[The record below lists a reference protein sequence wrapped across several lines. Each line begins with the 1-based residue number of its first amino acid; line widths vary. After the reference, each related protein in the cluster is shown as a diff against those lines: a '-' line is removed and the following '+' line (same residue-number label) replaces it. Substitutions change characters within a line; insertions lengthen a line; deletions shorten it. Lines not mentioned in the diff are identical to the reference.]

1 MNSPNDNKTSQ
12 HLPNSQSETQQETE
26 QMRADKENQEVNN
39 SIGHTGVIAS
49 MRVFWPWI
57 VPHKKQIILALLSIV
72 LVAVALL
79 SLGRGIA
86 LLVDSGFG
94 QGEETLLHRAVM
106 ICVGITILLAVGSY
120 MRTVL
125 INKVAERVISDIR
138 KAMYRHMIGLST
150 SWFEN
155 RRRGDLIS
163 TFATDTT
170 MIQSILASSMSMAAR
185 NVLLLVGGLIMVIL
199 TSPKLT
205 LVILGVVPLV
215 VVPLVIIGRMLRR
228 QSRIAQDRIADLSIE
243 IEESLSSIDDILTFG
258 RGDIMIKRFEDA
270 AERSFNASRKRIL
283 LRGIMSG
290 MVIFLVFA
298 AITFI
303 LWLGGLDLLQG
314 EISAG
319 DLSAFVFYSA
329 LVATSVGALSDIGG
343 EWQRL
348 GGAAERI
355 AELLK
360 QNDYLSEPVSPVA
373 FPQDIPADQINDFI
387 SFEQVAFHYPNR
399 PQQSSL
405 DGVSFTVKQGENIAI
420 VGESGAGKST
430 MFKMLLRLYDP
441 TAGKITIGGVALND
455 MTTDDLRGH
464 MAVVSQNASLFSSS
478 VYDNIAFGK
487 PDASPAAIEHAAQEA
502 NAADFI
508 ADLPQGYHTLIGEK
522 GVQLSGGQRQRLA
535 IARALLRDAPI
546 LLLDEATSA
555 LDSASE
561 QKVQEALKQ
570 LMQNRTTIVIAHRL
584 STVINADRILVMDK
598 GQLVASG
605 DHDALLATCPIYHK
619 LASLQFMTGS
629 S

>member
-1 MNSPNDNKTSQ
+1 MVS
-12 HLPNSQSETQQETE
+12 HSEHSNAQASSDTRIEQENT
-26 QMRADKENQEVNN
+26 AGK
-39 SIGHTGVIAS
+39 TGVIAS

-57 VPHKKQIILALLSIV
+57 VPHKKQIILALLSIL

-79 SLGRGIA
+79 SLGRGIS

-94 QGEETLLHRAVM
+94 QGEESLLRRAVM
-106 ICVGITILLAVGSY
+106 ICVGITALLALGSY

-125 INKVAERVISDIR
+125 INRVAERVISDIR
-138 KAMYRHMIGLST
+138 KAMFRHMIGLST
-150 SWFEN
+150 SWFES

-185 NVLLLVGGLIMVIL
+185 NVLLLFGGLIMVIL

-205 LVILGVVPLV
+205 LVILGVVPVV
-215 VVPLVIIGRMLRR
+215 VVPLVVIGRMLRR
-228 QSRIAQDRIADLSIE
+228 QSRIAQDRIADLSVE
-243 IEESLSSIDDILTFG
+243 IEESLSSIDDILAFG
-258 RGDIMIKRFEDA
+258 RGDMMVRRFEQA
-270 AERSFNASRKRIL
+270 AENSFNASRKRIL

-303 LWLGGLDLLQG
+303 LWIGGLDLLRG
-314 EISAG
+314 DISAG
-319 DLSAFVFYSA
+319 DLSAFVFYAA

-360 QNDYLSEPVSPVA
+360 QNDYLAEPQTPIA
-373 FPQDIPADQINDFI
+373 FPEQLSAEQAEHFIAFDQVTF
-387 SFEQVAFHYPNR
+387 SYPTR
-399 PQQSSL
+399 PHQSSL
-405 DGVSFTVKQGENIAI
+405 DHLSFTVKQGETVAI

-430 MFKMLLRLYDP
+430 IFKMLLRLYDP
-441 TAGKITIGGVALND
+441 IAGNISIGGVDLKD
-455 MTTDDLRGH
+455 MTTDDVRGH
-464 MAVVSQNASLFSSS
+464 MAVVPQNASLFSSS

-487 PDASPAAIEHAAQEA
+487 PDASPADIEQAAEEAHA
-502 NAADFI
+502 DTFI
-508 ADLPQGYHTLIGEK
+508 ADLPQGYNTLIGEK

-535 IARALLRDAPI
+535 IAKALLRDAPI

-555 LDSASE
+555 LDSSSE
-561 QKVQEALKQ
+561 QKVQSALMH

-584 STVINADRILVMDK
+584 STVINADRILVMDN

-605 DHDALLATCPIYHK
+605 DHDTLLATSPIYHK
-619 LASLQFMTGS
+619 LASLQFMTGLNH
-629 S
+629 

>member
-1 MNSPNDNKTSQ
+1 MV
-12 HLPNSQSETQQETE
+12 QQTE
-26 QMRADKENQEVNN
+26 QN
-39 SIGHTGVIAS
+39 IGQMPSEGDIDAKNTTGQTGVIAS

-57 VPHKKQIILALLSIV
+57 APHKKQIILALLSIL

-94 QGEETLLHRAVM
+94 QGEETLLRRAIM
-106 ICVGITILLAVGSY
+106 ICVGITALLAVGSY

-125 INKVAERVISDIR
+125 INRVAERVISDIR

-163 TFATDTT
+163 TFSTDTT

-185 NVLLLVGGLIMVIL
+185 NMLLLVGGLIMVVL

-215 VVPLVIIGRMLRR
+215 VVPLVVIGRMLRR
-228 QSRIAQDRIADLSIE
+228 QSRIAQDRIADLSVE
-243 IEESLSSIDDILTFG
+243 IEESLSSIDDILAFG
-258 RGDIMIKRFEDA
+258 QGDTMVRRFEQV
-270 AERSFNASRKRIL
+270 AENSYNASRKRIL

-303 LWLGGLDLLQG
+303 LWLGGLDLLKG

-319 DLSAFVFYSA
+319 DLSAFVFYAA

-355 AELLK
+355 AELLS
-360 QNDYLSEPVSPVA
+360 QNDYLPEPQTPMA
-373 FPQDIPADQINDFI
+373 FPEQLSADQRDQFI
-387 SFEQVAFHYPNR
+387 TFDQVSFSYPTR

-405 DGVSFTVKQGENIAI
+405 DQFSVTMKQGESIAI

-430 MFKMLLRLYDP
+430 IFKMLLRLYDP
-441 TAGKITIGGVALND
+441 AMGTISIGGIDLKD
-455 MTTDDLRGH
+455 IKTDDLRGH
-464 MAVVSQNASLFSSS
+464 IAVVPQNASLFSST

-487 PDASPAAIEHAAQEA
+487 PDASPAAVEQAAQEA
-502 NAADFI
+502 NAHSFI
-508 ADLPQGYHTLIGEK
+508 TDLPQGYNTLIGEK

-555 LDSASE
+555 LDSSSE
-561 QKVQEALKQ
+561 QKVQSALMH

-584 STVINADRILVMDK
+584 STVINADRILVMDN
-598 GQLVASG
+598 GQLIASG
-605 DHDALLATCPIYHK
+605 DHDTLLATSPVYHK
-619 LASLQFMTGS
+619 LASLQFMTGLNH
-629 S
+629 

>member
-1 MNSPNDNKTSQ
+1 MVS
-12 HLPNSQSETQQETE
+12 HSEHSNAQASSDTRIEQENT
-26 QMRADKENQEVNN
+26 AGK
-39 SIGHTGVIAS
+39 TGVIAS

-57 VPHKKQIILALLSIV
+57 VPHKKQIILALLSIL

-94 QGEETLLHRAVM
+94 QGEESLLRRAVM
-106 ICVGITILLAVGSY
+106 ICVGITALLALGSY

-125 INKVAERVISDIR
+125 INRVAERVISDIR
-138 KAMYRHMIGLST
+138 KAMFRHMIGLST
-150 SWFEN
+150 SWFES

-185 NVLLLVGGLIMVIL
+185 NVLLLFGGLIMVIL

-205 LVILGVVPLV
+205 LVILGVVPVV
-215 VVPLVIIGRMLRR
+215 VVPLVVIGRMLRR
-228 QSRIAQDRIADLSIE
+228 QSRIAQDRIADLSVE

-258 RGDIMIKRFEDA
+258 RGDMMVRRFEQA
-270 AERSFNASRKRIL
+270 AENSFNASRKRIL

-290 MVIFLVFA
+290 TVIFLVFA

-303 LWLGGLDLLQG
+303 LWLGGLDLLRG
-314 EISAG
+314 DISAG
-319 DLSAFVFYSA
+319 DLSAFVFYAA

-360 QNDYLSEPVSPVA
+360 QNDYLAEPQTPIA
-373 FPQDIPADQINDFI
+373 FPEQLSAEQAEHFIAFDQVTF
-387 SFEQVAFHYPNR
+387 SYPTR
-399 PQQSSL
+399 PHQSSL
-405 DGVSFTVKQGENIAI
+405 DHLSFTVKQGETVAI

-430 MFKMLLRLYDP
+430 IFKMLLRLYDP
-441 TAGKITIGGVALND
+441 IAGNISIGGVDLKD
-455 MTTDDLRGH
+455 MTTDDVRGH
-464 MAVVSQNASLFSSS
+464 MAVVPQNASLFSSS

-487 PDASPAAIEHAAQEA
+487 PDASPADIEQAAEEAHA
-502 NAADFI
+502 DTFI
-508 ADLPQGYHTLIGEK
+508 ADLPQGYNTLIGEK

-555 LDSASE
+555 LDSSSE
-561 QKVQEALKQ
+561 QKVQSALMH

-584 STVINADRILVMDK
+584 STVINADRILVMDY

-605 DHDALLATCPIYHK
+605 DHDTLLATSPIYHK
-619 LASLQFMTGS
+619 LASLQFMTGLNH
-629 S
+629 

>member
-1 MNSPNDNKTSQ
+1 MFS
-12 HLPNSQSETQQETE
+12 HSEHSNAQASSDTRIEQENT
-26 QMRADKENQEVNN
+26 AGK
-39 SIGHTGVIAS
+39 TGVIAS

-57 VPHKKQIILALLSIV
+57 VPHKKQIILALLSIL

-79 SLGRGIA
+79 SLGRGIS

-94 QGEETLLHRAVM
+94 QGEESLLRRAVM
-106 ICVGITILLAVGSY
+106 ICVGITALLALGSY

-125 INKVAERVISDIR
+125 INRVAERVISDIR
-138 KAMYRHMIGLST
+138 KAMFRHMIGLST
-150 SWFEN
+150 SWFES

-185 NVLLLVGGLIMVIL
+185 NVLLLFGGLIMVIL

-205 LVILGVVPLV
+205 LVILGVVPVV
-215 VVPLVIIGRMLRR
+215 VVPLVVIGRMLRR
-228 QSRIAQDRIADLSIE
+228 QSRIAQDRIADLSVE
-243 IEESLSSIDDILTFG
+243 IEESLSSIDDILAFG
-258 RGDIMIKRFEDA
+258 RGDMMVRRFEQA
-270 AERSFNASRKRIL
+270 AENSFNASRKRIL

-303 LWLGGLDLLQG
+303 LWLGGLDLLRG
-314 EISAG
+314 DISAG
-319 DLSAFVFYSA
+319 DLSAFVFYAA

-360 QNDYLSEPVSPVA
+360 QNDYLAEPQTPIA
-373 FPQDIPADQINDFI
+373 FPEQLSAEQAEHFIAFDQVTF
-387 SFEQVAFHYPNR
+387 SYPTR
-399 PQQSSL
+399 PHQSSL
-405 DGVSFTVKQGENIAI
+405 DHLSFTVKQGETVAI

-430 MFKMLLRLYDP
+430 IFKMLLRLYDP
-441 TAGKITIGGVALND
+441 IAGNISIGGVDLKD
-455 MTTDDLRGH
+455 MTTDDVRGH
-464 MAVVSQNASLFSSS
+464 MAVVPQNASLFSSS

-487 PDASPAAIEHAAQEA
+487 PDASPADIEQAAEEAHA
-502 NAADFI
+502 DTFI
-508 ADLPQGYHTLIGEK
+508 ADLPRGYNTLIGEK

-555 LDSASE
+555 LDSSSE
-561 QKVQEALKQ
+561 QKVQSALMH

-584 STVINADRILVMDK
+584 STVINADRILVMDY

-605 DHDALLATCPIYHK
+605 DHDTLLATSPIYHK
-619 LASLQFMTGS
+619 LASLQFMTGLNH
-629 S
+629 

>member
-1 MNSPNDNKTSQ
+1 MVS
-12 HLPNSQSETQQETE
+12 HSEHSNAQASSDTRIEQENT
-26 QMRADKENQEVNN
+26 AGK
-39 SIGHTGVIAS
+39 TGVIAS

-57 VPHKKQIILALLSIV
+57 VPHKKQIILALLSIL

-79 SLGRGIA
+79 SLGRGIS

-94 QGEETLLHRAVM
+94 QGEESLLRRAVM
-106 ICVGITILLAVGSY
+106 ICVGITALLALGSY

-125 INKVAERVISDIR
+125 INRVAERVIYDIR
-138 KAMYRHMIGLST
+138 KAMFRHMIGLST
-150 SWFEN
+150 SWFES

-185 NVLLLVGGLIMVIL
+185 NVLLLFGGLIMVIL

-205 LVILGVVPLV
+205 LVILGVVPVV
-215 VVPLVIIGRMLRR
+215 VVPLVVIGRMLRR
-228 QSRIAQDRIADLSIE
+228 QSRIAQDRIADLSVE
-243 IEESLSSIDDILTFG
+243 IEESLSSIDDILAFG
-258 RGDIMIKRFEDA
+258 RGDMMVRRFEQA
-270 AERSFNASRKRIL
+270 AENSFNASRKRIL

-303 LWLGGLDLLQG
+303 LWLGGLDLLRG
-314 EISAG
+314 DISAG
-319 DLSAFVFYSA
+319 DLSAFVFYAA

-360 QNDYLSEPVSPVA
+360 QNDYLAEPQTPIA
-373 FPQDIPADQINDFI
+373 FPEQLSAEQAEHFIAFDQVTF
-387 SFEQVAFHYPNR
+387 SYPTR
-399 PQQSSL
+399 PHQSSL
-405 DGVSFTVKQGENIAI
+405 DHLSFTVKQGETVAI

-430 MFKMLLRLYDP
+430 IFKMLLRLYDP
-441 TAGKITIGGVALND
+441 IAGNISIGGVDLKD
-455 MTTDDLRGH
+455 MTTDDVRGH
-464 MAVVSQNASLFSSS
+464 MAVVPQNASLFSSS

-487 PDASPAAIEHAAQEA
+487 PDASPADIEQAAREAHA
-502 NAADFI
+502 DTFI
-508 ADLPQGYHTLIGEK
+508 ADLPRGYNTLIGEK

-535 IARALLRDAPI
+535 IAKALLRDAPI

-555 LDSASE
+555 LDSSSE
-561 QKVQEALKQ
+561 QKVQSALMH

-584 STVINADRILVMDK
+584 STVINADRILVMDN

-605 DHDALLATCPIYHK
+605 DHDTLLATSPIYHK
-619 LASLQFMTGS
+619 LASLQFMTGLNH
-629 S
+629 

>member
-1 MNSPNDNKTSQ
+1 MVS
-12 HLPNSQSETQQETE
+12 HSEHSNAQASSDTRIEQENT
-26 QMRADKENQEVNN
+26 AGK
-39 SIGHTGVIAS
+39 TGVIAS

-57 VPHKKQIILALLSIV
+57 VPHKKQIILALLSIL

-79 SLGRGIA
+79 SLGRGIS

-94 QGEETLLHRAVM
+94 QGEESLLRRAVM
-106 ICVGITILLAVGSY
+106 ICVGITALLALGSY

-125 INKVAERVISDIR
+125 INRVAERVISDIR
-138 KAMYRHMIGLST
+138 KAMFRHMIGLST
-150 SWFEN
+150 SWFES

-185 NVLLLVGGLIMVIL
+185 NVLLLFGGLIMVIL

-205 LVILGVVPLV
+205 LVILGVVPVV
-215 VVPLVIIGRMLRR
+215 VVPLVVIGRMLRR
-228 QSRIAQDRIADLSIE
+228 QSRVAQDRIADLSVE
-243 IEESLSSIDDILTFG
+243 IEESLSSIDDILAFG
-258 RGDIMIKRFEDA
+258 RGDMMVRRFEQA
-270 AERSFNASRKRIL
+270 AENSFNASRKRIL

-290 MVIFLVFA
+290 TVIFLVFA

-303 LWLGGLDLLQG
+303 LWLGGLDLLRG
-314 EISAG
+314 DISAG
-319 DLSAFVFYSA
+319 DLSAFVFYAA

-360 QNDYLSEPVSPVA
+360 QNDYLAEPQTPIA
-373 FPQDIPADQINDFI
+373 FPEQLSAEQAEHFIAFDQVTF
-387 SFEQVAFHYPNR
+387 SYPTR
-399 PQQSSL
+399 PHQSSL
-405 DGVSFTVKQGENIAI
+405 DHLSFTVKQGETVAI

-430 MFKMLLRLYDP
+430 IFKMLLRLYDP
-441 TAGKITIGGVALND
+441 IAGNISIGGVDLKD
-455 MTTDDLRGH
+455 MTTDDVRGH
-464 MAVVSQNASLFSSS
+464 MAVVPQNASLFSSS

-487 PDASPAAIEHAAQEA
+487 PDASPADIEQAAEEAHA
-502 NAADFI
+502 DTFI
-508 ADLPQGYHTLIGEK
+508 ADLPQGYNTLIGEK

-555 LDSASE
+555 LDSSSE
-561 QKVQEALKQ
+561 QKVQSALMH

-584 STVINADRILVMDK
+584 STVINADRILVMDY

-605 DHDALLATCPIYHK
+605 DHDTLLATSPIYHK
-619 LASLQFMTGS
+619 LASLQFMTGLNH
-629 S
+629 

>member
-1 MNSPNDNKTSQ
+1 MVS
-12 HLPNSQSETQQETE
+12 HSEHSNAQASSDTRIEQENT
-26 QMRADKENQEVNN
+26 AGK
-39 SIGHTGVIAS
+39 TGVIAS

-57 VPHKKQIILALLSIV
+57 VPHKKQIILALLSIL

-94 QGEETLLHRAVM
+94 QGEESLLRRAVM
-106 ICVGITILLAVGSY
+106 ICVGITALLALGSY

-125 INKVAERVISDIR
+125 INRVAERVISDIR
-138 KAMYRHMIGLST
+138 KAMFRHMIGLST
-150 SWFEN
+150 SWFES

-185 NVLLLVGGLIMVIL
+185 NVLLLFGGLIMVIL

-205 LVILGVVPLV
+205 LVILGVVPVV
-215 VVPLVIIGRMLRR
+215 VVPLVVIGRMLRR
-228 QSRIAQDRIADLSIE
+228 QSRIAQDRIADLSVE
-243 IEESLSSIDDILTFG
+243 IEESLSSIDDILAFG
-258 RGDIMIKRFEDA
+258 RGDIMVRRFEQA
-270 AERSFNASRKRIL
+270 AENSFNASRKRIL

-290 MVIFLVFA
+290 TVIFLVFA

-303 LWLGGLDLLQG
+303 LWLGGLDLLRG
-314 EISAG
+314 DISAG
-319 DLSAFVFYSA
+319 DLSAFVFYAA

-360 QNDYLSEPVSPVA
+360 QNDYLAEPQTPIA
-373 FPQDIPADQINDFI
+373 FPEQLSAEQAEHFIAFDQVTF
-387 SFEQVAFHYPNR
+387 SYPTR
-399 PQQSSL
+399 PHQSSL
-405 DGVSFTVKQGENIAI
+405 DHLSFTVKQGETVAI

-430 MFKMLLRLYDP
+430 IFKMLLRLYDP
-441 TAGKITIGGVALND
+441 IAGNISIGGVDLKD
-455 MTTDDLRGH
+455 MTTDDVRGH
-464 MAVVSQNASLFSSS
+464 MAVVPQNASLFSSS

-487 PDASPAAIEHAAQEA
+487 PDASPADIEQAAEEAHA
-502 NAADFI
+502 DTFI
-508 ADLPQGYHTLIGEK
+508 ADLPQGYNTLIGEK

-555 LDSASE
+555 LDSSSE
-561 QKVQEALKQ
+561 QKVQSALMH

-584 STVINADRILVMDK
+584 STVINADRILVMDY

-605 DHDALLATCPIYHK
+605 DHDTLLATSPIYHK
-619 LASLQFMTGS
+619 LASLQFMTGLNH
-629 S
+629 

>member
-1 MNSPNDNKTSQ
+1 MV
-12 HLPNSQSETQQETE
+12 QQTE
-26 QMRADKENQEVNN
+26 QN
-39 SIGHTGVIAS
+39 IGQMPSEGDIDSKNTTGQTGVIAS

-57 VPHKKQIILALLSIV
+57 APHKKQIILALLSIL

-94 QGEETLLHRAVM
+94 QGEETLLRRAIM
-106 ICVGITILLAVGSY
+106 ICVGITALLAVGSY

-125 INKVAERVISDIR
+125 INRVAERVISDIR

-163 TFATDTT
+163 TFSTDTT

-185 NVLLLVGGLIMVIL
+185 NMLLLVGGLIMVVL

-215 VVPLVIIGRMLRR
+215 VVPLVVIGRMLRR
-228 QSRIAQDRIADLSIE
+228 QSRIAQDRIADLSVE
-243 IEESLSSIDDILTFG
+243 IEESLSSIDDILAFG
-258 RGDIMIKRFEDA
+258 QGDTMVRRFEQA
-270 AERSFNASRKRIL
+270 AENSYNASRKRIL

-303 LWLGGLDLLQG
+303 LWLGGLDLLKG

-319 DLSAFVFYSA
+319 DLSAFVFYAA

-355 AELLK
+355 AELLS
-360 QNDYLSEPVSPVA
+360 QNDYLPEPQTPMA
-373 FPQDIPADQINDFI
+373 FPEQLSADQRDQFI
-387 SFEQVAFHYPNR
+387 TFDQVSFSYPTR

-405 DGVSFTVKQGENIAI
+405 DQFSVTMKQGESIAI

-430 MFKMLLRLYDP
+430 IFKMLLRLYDP
-441 TAGKITIGGVALND
+441 AMGTISIGGIDLKD
-455 MTTDDLRGH
+455 IKTDDLRGH
-464 MAVVSQNASLFSSS
+464 IAVVPQNASLFSST

-487 PDASPAAIEHAAQEA
+487 PDASPAAVEQAAQEA
-502 NAADFI
+502 NAHSFI
-508 ADLPQGYHTLIGEK
+508 TDLPQGYNTLIGEK

-555 LDSASE
+555 LDSSSE
-561 QKVQEALKQ
+561 QKVQSALMH

-584 STVINADRILVMDK
+584 STVINADRILVMDN
-598 GQLVASG
+598 GQLIASG
-605 DHDALLATCPIYHK
+605 DHDTLLATSPVYHK
-619 LASLQFMTGS
+619 LASLQFMTGLNH
-629 S
+629 

>member
-1 MNSPNDNKTSQ
+1 MVS
-12 HLPNSQSETQQETE
+12 HSEHSNAQASSDTRIEQENT
-26 QMRADKENQEVNN
+26 AGK
-39 SIGHTGVIAS
+39 TGVIAS

-57 VPHKKQIILALLSIV
+57 VPHKKQIILALLSIL

-79 SLGRGIA
+79 SLGRGIS

-94 QGEETLLHRAVM
+94 QGEESLLRRAVM
-106 ICVGITILLAVGSY
+106 ICVGITALLALGSY

-125 INKVAERVISDIR
+125 INRVAERVISDIR
-138 KAMYRHMIGLST
+138 KAMFRHMIGLST
-150 SWFEN
+150 SWFES

-185 NVLLLVGGLIMVIL
+185 NVLLLFGGLIMVIL

-205 LVILGVVPLV
+205 LVILGVVPVV
-215 VVPLVIIGRMLRR
+215 VVPLVVIGRMLRR
-228 QSRIAQDRIADLSIE
+228 QSRVAQDRIADLSVE
-243 IEESLSSIDDILTFG
+243 IEESLSSIDDILAFG
-258 RGDIMIKRFEDA
+258 RGDIMVRRFEQA
-270 AERSFNASRKRIL
+270 AENSFNASRKRIL

-303 LWLGGLDLLQG
+303 LWLGGLDLLRG
-314 EISAG
+314 DISAG
-319 DLSAFVFYSA
+319 DLSAFVFYAA

-360 QNDYLSEPVSPVA
+360 QNDYLAEPQTPIA
-373 FPQDIPADQINDFI
+373 FPEQLSAEQAEHFIAFDQVTF
-387 SFEQVAFHYPNR
+387 SYPTR
-399 PQQSSL
+399 PHQSSL
-405 DGVSFTVKQGENIAI
+405 DHLSFTVKQGETVAI

-430 MFKMLLRLYDP
+430 IFKMLLRLYDP
-441 TAGKITIGGVALND
+441 IAGNISIGGVDLKD
-455 MTTDDLRGH
+455 MTTDDVRGH
-464 MAVVSQNASLFSSS
+464 MAVVPQNASLFSSS

-487 PDASPAAIEHAAQEA
+487 PDASPADIEQAAEEAHA
-502 NAADFI
+502 DTFI
-508 ADLPQGYHTLIGEK
+508 ADLPQGYNTLIGEK

-555 LDSASE
+555 LDSSSE
-561 QKVQEALKQ
+561 QKVQSALMH

-584 STVINADRILVMDK
+584 STVINADRILVMDY

-605 DHDALLATCPIYHK
+605 DHDTLLATSPIYHK
-619 LASLQFMTGS
+619 LASLQFMTGLNH
-629 S
+629 

>member
-1 MNSPNDNKTSQ
+1 MVS
-12 HLPNSQSETQQETE
+12 HSEHSNAQASSDTRIEQENT
-26 QMRADKENQEVNN
+26 AGK
-39 SIGHTGVIAS
+39 TGVIAS

-57 VPHKKQIILALLSIV
+57 VPHKKQIILALLSIL

-79 SLGRGIA
+79 SLGRGIS

-94 QGEETLLHRAVM
+94 QGEESLLRRAVM
-106 ICVGITILLAVGSY
+106 ICVGITALLALGSY

-125 INKVAERVISDIR
+125 INRVAERVISDIR
-138 KAMYRHMIGLST
+138 KAMFRHMIGLST
-150 SWFEN
+150 SWFES

-185 NVLLLVGGLIMVIL
+185 NVLLLFGGLIMVIL

-205 LVILGVVPLV
+205 LVILGVVPVV
-215 VVPLVIIGRMLRR
+215 VVPLVVIGRMLRR
-228 QSRIAQDRIADLSIE
+228 QSRIAQDRIADLSVE
-243 IEESLSSIDDILTFG
+243 IEESLSSIDDILAFG
-258 RGDIMIKRFEDA
+258 RGDIMVRRFEQA
-270 AERSFNASRKRIL
+270 AENSFNASRKRIL

-290 MVIFLVFA
+290 TVIFLVFA

-303 LWLGGLDLLQG
+303 LWLGGLDLLRG
-314 EISAG
+314 DISAG
-319 DLSAFVFYSA
+319 DLSAFVFYAA

-360 QNDYLSEPVSPVA
+360 QNDYLAEPQTPIA
-373 FPQDIPADQINDFI
+373 FPEQLSAEQAEHFIAFDQVTF
-387 SFEQVAFHYPNR
+387 SYPTR
-399 PQQSSL
+399 PHQSSL
-405 DGVSFTVKQGENIAI
+405 DHLSFTVKQGETVAI

-430 MFKMLLRLYDP
+430 IFKMLLRLYDP
-441 TAGKITIGGVALND
+441 IAGNISIGGVDLKD
-455 MTTDDLRGH
+455 MTTDDVRGH
-464 MAVVSQNASLFSSS
+464 MAVVPQNASLFSSS

-487 PDASPAAIEHAAQEA
+487 PDASPADIEQAAEEAHA
-502 NAADFI
+502 DTFI
-508 ADLPQGYHTLIGEK
+508 ADLPQGYNTLIGEK

-555 LDSASE
+555 LDSSSE
-561 QKVQEALKQ
+561 QKVQSALMH

-584 STVINADRILVMDK
+584 STVINADRILVMDY

-605 DHDALLATCPIYHK
+605 DHDTLLATSPIYHK
-619 LASLQFMTGS
+619 LASLQFMTGLNH
-629 S
+629 

>member
-1 MNSPNDNKTSQ
+1 MV
-12 HLPNSQSETQQETE
+12 QQTE
-26 QMRADKENQEVNN
+26 QN
-39 SIGHTGVIAS
+39 IGQMPSEGDIDAKNTTGQTGVIAS

-57 VPHKKQIILALLSIV
+57 APHKKQIILALLSIL

-94 QGEETLLHRAVM
+94 QGEETLLRRAIM
-106 ICVGITILLAVGSY
+106 ICVGITALLAVGSY

-125 INKVAERVISDIR
+125 INRVAERVISDIR

-163 TFATDTT
+163 TFSTDTT

-185 NVLLLVGGLIMVIL
+185 NILLLVGGLIMVVL

-215 VVPLVIIGRMLRR
+215 VVPLVVIGRMLRR
-228 QSRIAQDRIADLSIE
+228 QSRIAQDRIADLSVE
-243 IEESLSSIDDILTFG
+243 IEESLSSIDDILAFG
-258 RGDIMIKRFEDA
+258 QGDTMVKRFEQV
-270 AERSFNASRKRIL
+270 AENSYNASRKRIL

-303 LWLGGLDLLQG
+303 LWLGGLDLLKG

-319 DLSAFVFYSA
+319 DLSAFVFYAA

-355 AELLK
+355 AELLS
-360 QNDYLSEPVSPVA
+360 QNDYLPEPQTPMA
-373 FPQDIPADQINDFI
+373 FPEQLSADQRDQFI
-387 SFEQVAFHYPNR
+387 TFDQVSFSYPTR

-405 DGVSFTVKQGENIAI
+405 DQFSVTMKQGESIAI

-430 MFKMLLRLYDP
+430 IFKMLLRLYDP
-441 TAGKITIGGVALND
+441 AMGTISIGGIDLKD
-455 MTTDDLRGH
+455 IKTDDLRGH
-464 MAVVSQNASLFSSS
+464 IAVVPQNASLFSST

-487 PDASPAAIEHAAQEA
+487 PDASPAAVEQAAQEA
-502 NAADFI
+502 NAHSFI
-508 ADLPQGYHTLIGEK
+508 TDLPQGYNTFIGEK

-555 LDSASE
+555 LDSSSE
-561 QKVQEALKQ
+561 QKVQSALMH

-584 STVINADRILVMDK
+584 STVINADRILVMDN
-598 GQLVASG
+598 GQLIASG
-605 DHDALLATCPIYHK
+605 DHDTLLATSPVYHK
-619 LASLQFMTGS
+619 LASLQFMTGLNH
-629 S
+629 

>member
-1 MNSPNDNKTSQ
+1 MPN
-12 HLPNSQSETQQETE
+12 
-26 QMRADKENQEVNN
+26 DKENQGANN

-72 LVAVALL
+72 MVAVALL

-94 QGEETLLHRAVM
+94 QGEETLLHRAVV
-106 ICVGITILLAVGSY
+106 ICVGITALLAVGSY

-163 TFATDTT
+163 TFSTDTT

-205 LVILGVVPLV
+205 LVILGVVPIV
-215 VVPLVIIGRMLRR
+215 VVPLVVIGRMLRR

-258 RGDIMIKRFEDA
+258 RGDVMIKRFEDA
-270 AERSFNASRKRIL
+270 AENSFNASRKRIF

-360 QNDYLSEPVSPVA
+360 QNDYLSEPLSPVA
-373 FPQDIPADQINDFI
+373 FPQDIPADHINDFI
-387 SFEQVAFHYPNR
+387 SFDQVTFHYPNR

-405 DGVSFTVKQGENIAI
+405 DAVSFSVGQGENIAI

-430 MFKMLLRLYDP
+430 IFKMLLRLYDA

-502 NAADFI
+502 NAAEFI

-605 DHDALLATCPIYHK
+605 DHDALLATSPIYHK
-619 LASLQFMTGS
+619 LASLQFMTGNS
-629 S
+629 

>member
-1 MNSPNDNKTSQ
+1 MVS
-12 HLPNSQSETQQETE
+12 HSEHSNAQASSDTRIEQENT
-26 QMRADKENQEVNN
+26 AGK
-39 SIGHTGVIAS
+39 TGVIAS

-57 VPHKKQIILALLSIV
+57 VPHKKQIILALLSIL

-79 SLGRGIA
+79 SLGRGIS

-94 QGEETLLHRAVM
+94 QGEESLLRRAVM
-106 ICVGITILLAVGSY
+106 ICVGITALLALGSY

-125 INKVAERVISDIR
+125 INRVAERVISDIR
-138 KAMYRHMIGLST
+138 KAMFRHMIGLST
-150 SWFEN
+150 SWFES

-185 NVLLLVGGLIMVIL
+185 NVLLLFGGLIMVIL

-205 LVILGVVPLV
+205 LVILGVVPVV
-215 VVPLVIIGRMLRR
+215 VVPLVVIGRMLRR
-228 QSRIAQDRIADLSIE
+228 QSRIAQDRIADLSVE
-243 IEESLSSIDDILTFG
+243 IEESLSSIDDILAFG
-258 RGDIMIKRFEDA
+258 RGDMMVRRFEQA
-270 AERSFNASRKRIL
+270 AENSFNASRKRIL

-290 MVIFLVFA
+290 TVIFLVFA

-303 LWLGGLDLLQG
+303 LWLGGLDLLRG
-314 EISAG
+314 DISAG
-319 DLSAFVFYSA
+319 DLSAFVFYAA

-360 QNDYLSEPVSPVA
+360 QNDYLAEPQTPIA
-373 FPQDIPADQINDFI
+373 FPEQLSAEQAEHFIAFDQVTF
-387 SFEQVAFHYPNR
+387 SYPTR
-399 PQQSSL
+399 PHQSSL
-405 DGVSFTVKQGENIAI
+405 DHLSFTVKQGETVAI

-430 MFKMLLRLYDP
+430 IFKMLLRLYDP
-441 TAGKITIGGVALND
+441 IAGNISIGGVDLKD
-455 MTTDDLRGH
+455 MTTDDVRGH
-464 MAVVSQNASLFSSS
+464 MAVVPQNASLFSSS

-487 PDASPAAIEHAAQEA
+487 PDASPADIEQAAEEAHA
-502 NAADFI
+502 DTFI
-508 ADLPQGYHTLIGEK
+508 ADLPRGYNTLIGEK

-555 LDSASE
+555 LDSSSE
-561 QKVQEALKQ
+561 QKVQSALMH

-584 STVINADRILVMDK
+584 STVINADRILVMDY

-605 DHDALLATCPIYHK
+605 DHDTLLATSPIYHK
-619 LASLQFMTGS
+619 LASLQFMTGLNH
-629 S
+629 

>member
-1 MNSPNDNKTSQ
+1 MVS
-12 HLPNSQSETQQETE
+12 HSEHSNAQASSDTRIEQENT
-26 QMRADKENQEVNN
+26 AGK
-39 SIGHTGVIAS
+39 TGVIAS

-57 VPHKKQIILALLSIV
+57 VPHKKQIILALLSIL

-94 QGEETLLHRAVM
+94 QGEESLLRRAVM
-106 ICVGITILLAVGSY
+106 ICVGITALLALGSY

-125 INKVAERVISDIR
+125 INRVAERVISDIR
-138 KAMYRHMIGLST
+138 KAMFRHMIGLST
-150 SWFEN
+150 SWFES

-185 NVLLLVGGLIMVIL
+185 NVLLLFGGLIMVIL

-205 LVILGVVPLV
+205 IIILGVVPVV
-215 VVPLVIIGRMLRR
+215 VVPLVVIGRMLRR
-228 QSRIAQDRIADLSIE
+228 QSRIAQDRIADLSVE
-243 IEESLSSIDDILTFG
+243 IEESLSSIDDILAFG
-258 RGDIMIKRFEDA
+258 RGDTMVRRFEQA
-270 AERSFNASRKRIL
+270 AENSFNASRKRIL

-303 LWLGGLDLLQG
+303 LWLGGLDLLRG
-314 EISAG
+314 DISAG
-319 DLSAFVFYSA
+319 DLSAFVFYAA

-360 QNDYLSEPVSPVA
+360 QNDYLAEPQTPIA
-373 FPQDIPADQINDFI
+373 FPEQLPPEQAEHYITFDQVTFC
-387 SFEQVAFHYPNR
+387 YPTR
-399 PQQSSL
+399 LHQSSL
-405 DGVSFTVKQGENIAI
+405 DHLSFTVKQGETVAI

-430 MFKMLLRLYDP
+430 IFKMLLRLYDP
-441 TAGKITIGGVALND
+441 IAGNISIGGVDLKD
-455 MTTDDLRGH
+455 MTTDDVRGH
-464 MAVVSQNASLFSSS
+464 MAVVPQNASLFSSS

-487 PDASPAAIEHAAQEA
+487 PDASPADIEQAAEEAHA
-502 NAADFI
+502 DTFI
-508 ADLPQGYHTLIGEK
+508 ADLPQGYNTLIGEK

-555 LDSASE
+555 LDSSSE
-561 QKVQEALKQ
+561 QKVQSALMH

-584 STVINADRILVMDK
+584 STVINADRILVMDN

-605 DHDALLATCPIYHK
+605 DHDTLLATSPIYHK
-619 LASLQFMTGS
+619 LASLQFMTGLNH
-629 S
+629 

>member
-1 MNSPNDNKTSQ
+1 MFS
-12 HLPNSQSETQQETE
+12 HSEHSNAQASSDTRIEQENT
-26 QMRADKENQEVNN
+26 AGK
-39 SIGHTGVIAS
+39 TGVIAS

-57 VPHKKQIILALLSIV
+57 VPHKKQIILALLSIL

-79 SLGRGIA
+79 SLGRGIS

-94 QGEETLLHRAVM
+94 QGEESLLRRAVM
-106 ICVGITILLAVGSY
+106 ICVGITALLALGSY

-125 INKVAERVISDIR
+125 INRVAERVISDIR
-138 KAMYRHMIGLST
+138 KAMFRHMIGLST
-150 SWFEN
+150 SWFES

-185 NVLLLVGGLIMVIL
+185 NVLLLFGGLIMVIL

-205 LVILGVVPLV
+205 LVILGVVPVV
-215 VVPLVIIGRMLRR
+215 VVPLVVIGRMLRR
-228 QSRIAQDRIADLSIE
+228 QSRIAQDRIADLSVE

-258 RGDIMIKRFEDA
+258 RGDMMVRRFEQA
-270 AERSFNASRKRIL
+270 AENSFNASRKRIL

-290 MVIFLVFA
+290 TVIFLVFA

-303 LWLGGLDLLQG
+303 LWLGGLDLLRG
-314 EISAG
+314 DISAG
-319 DLSAFVFYSA
+319 DLSAFVFYAA

-360 QNDYLSEPVSPVA
+360 QNDYLAEPQTPIA
-373 FPQDIPADQINDFI
+373 FPEQLSAEQAEHFIAFDQVTF
-387 SFEQVAFHYPNR
+387 SYPTR
-399 PQQSSL
+399 PHQSSL
-405 DGVSFTVKQGENIAI
+405 DHLSFTVKQGETVAI

-430 MFKMLLRLYDP
+430 IFKMLLRLYDP
-441 TAGKITIGGVALND
+441 IAGNISIGGVDLKD
-455 MTTDDLRGH
+455 MTTDDVRGH
-464 MAVVSQNASLFSSS
+464 MAVVPQNASLFSSS

-487 PDASPAAIEHAAQEA
+487 PDASPADIEQAAEEAHA
-502 NAADFI
+502 DTFI
-508 ADLPQGYHTLIGEK
+508 ADLPQGYNTLIGEK

-555 LDSASE
+555 LDSSSE
-561 QKVQEALKQ
+561 QKVQSALMH

-584 STVINADRILVMDK
+584 STVINADRILVMDN

-605 DHDALLATCPIYHK
+605 DHDTLLATSPIYHK
-619 LASLQFMTGS
+619 LASLQFMTGLNH
-629 S
+629 

>member
-1 MNSPNDNKTSQ
+1 
-12 HLPNSQSETQQETE
+12 
-26 QMRADKENQEVNN
+26 
-39 SIGHTGVIAS
+39 
-49 MRVFWPWI
+49 
-57 VPHKKQIILALLSIV
+57 
-72 LVAVALL
+72 
-79 SLGRGIA
+79 
-86 LLVDSGFG
+86 
-94 QGEETLLHRAVM
+94 M
-106 ICVGITILLAVGSY
+106 ICVGITALLALGSY

-125 INKVAERVISDIR
+125 INRVAERVISDIR
-138 KAMYRHMIGLST
+138 KAMFRHMIGLST
-150 SWFEN
+150 SWFES

-185 NVLLLVGGLIMVIL
+185 NVLLLFGGLIMVIL

-205 LVILGVVPLV
+205 LVILGVVPVV
-215 VVPLVIIGRMLRR
+215 VVPLVVIGRMLRR
-228 QSRIAQDRIADLSIE
+228 QSRIAQDRIADLSVE
-243 IEESLSSIDDILTFG
+243 IEESLSSIDDILAFG
-258 RGDIMIKRFEDA
+258 RGDMMVRRFEQA
-270 AERSFNASRKRIL
+270 AENSFNASRKRIL

-303 LWLGGLDLLQG
+303 LWLGGLDLLRG
-314 EISAG
+314 DISAG
-319 DLSAFVFYSA
+319 DLSAFVFYAA

-360 QNDYLSEPVSPVA
+360 QNDYLAEPQTPIA
-373 FPQDIPADQINDFI
+373 FPEQLSAEQAEHFIAFDQVTF
-387 SFEQVAFHYPNR
+387 SYPTR
-399 PQQSSL
+399 PHQSSL
-405 DGVSFTVKQGENIAI
+405 DHLSFTVKQGETVAI

-430 MFKMLLRLYDP
+430 IFKMLLRLYDP
-441 TAGKITIGGVALND
+441 IAGNISIGGVDLKD
-455 MTTDDLRGH
+455 MTTDDVRGH
-464 MAVVSQNASLFSSS
+464 MAVVPQNASLFSSS

-487 PDASPAAIEHAAQEA
+487 PDASPADIEQAAEEAHA
-502 NAADFI
+502 DTFI
-508 ADLPQGYHTLIGEK
+508 ADLPQGYNTLIGEK

-555 LDSASE
+555 LDSSSE
-561 QKVQEALKQ
+561 QKVQSALMH

-584 STVINADRILVMDK
+584 STVINADRILVMDY

-605 DHDALLATCPIYHK
+605 DHDTLLATSPIYHK
-619 LASLQFMTGS
+619 LASLQFMTGLNH
-629 S
+629 

>member
-1 MNSPNDNKTSQ
+1 MVS
-12 HLPNSQSETQQETE
+12 HSEHSNAQASSDTRIEQENT
-26 QMRADKENQEVNN
+26 AGK
-39 SIGHTGVIAS
+39 TGVIAS

-57 VPHKKQIILALLSIV
+57 VPHKKQIILALLSIL

-79 SLGRGIA
+79 SLGRGIS

-94 QGEETLLHRAVM
+94 QGEESLLRRAVM
-106 ICVGITILLAVGSY
+106 ICVGITALLALGSY

-125 INKVAERVISDIR
+125 INRVAERVISDIR
-138 KAMYRHMIGLST
+138 KAMFRHMIGLST
-150 SWFEN
+150 SWFES

-185 NVLLLVGGLIMVIL
+185 NVLLLFGGLIMVIL

-205 LVILGVVPLV
+205 LVILGVVPVV
-215 VVPLVIIGRMLRR
+215 VVPLVVIGRMLRR
-228 QSRIAQDRIADLSIE
+228 QSRVAQDRIADLSVE
-243 IEESLSSIDDILTFG
+243 IEESLSSIDDILAFG
-258 RGDIMIKRFEDA
+258 RGDMMVRRFEQA
-270 AERSFNASRKRIL
+270 AENSFNASRKRIL

-303 LWLGGLDLLQG
+303 LWLGGLDLLRG
-314 EISAG
+314 DISAG
-319 DLSAFVFYSA
+319 DLSAFVFYAA

-360 QNDYLSEPVSPVA
+360 QNDYLAEPQTPIA
-373 FPQDIPADQINDFI
+373 FPEQLSAEQAEHFIAFDQVTF
-387 SFEQVAFHYPNR
+387 SYPTR
-399 PQQSSL
+399 PHQSSL
-405 DGVSFTVKQGENIAI
+405 DHLSFTVKQGETVAI

-430 MFKMLLRLYDP
+430 IFKMLLRLYDP
-441 TAGKITIGGVALND
+441 IAGNISIGGVDLKD
-455 MTTDDLRGH
+455 MTTDDVRGH
-464 MAVVSQNASLFSSS
+464 MAVVPQNASLFSSS

-487 PDASPAAIEHAAQEA
+487 PDASPADIEQAAEEAHA
-502 NAADFI
+502 DTFI
-508 ADLPQGYHTLIGEK
+508 ADLPQGYNTLIGEK

-555 LDSASE
+555 LDSSSE
-561 QKVQEALKQ
+561 QKVQSALMH

-584 STVINADRILVMDK
+584 STVINADRILVMDY

-605 DHDALLATCPIYHK
+605 DHDTLLATSPIYHK
-619 LASLQFMTGS
+619 LASLQFMTGLNH
-629 S
+629 

>member
-1 MNSPNDNKTSQ
+1 MVS
-12 HLPNSQSETQQETE
+12 HSEHSNAQASSDIRIEQENT
-26 QMRADKENQEVNN
+26 AGK
-39 SIGHTGVIAS
+39 TGVIAS

-57 VPHKKQIILALLSIV
+57 VPHKKQIILALLSIL

-94 QGEETLLHRAVM
+94 QGEESLLRRAVM
-106 ICVGITILLAVGSY
+106 ICVGITALLALGSY

-125 INKVAERVISDIR
+125 INRVAERVISDIR
-138 KAMYRHMIGLST
+138 KAMFRHMIGLST

-163 TFATDTT
+163 TFSTDTT

-185 NVLLLVGGLIMVIL
+185 NVLLLFGGLIMVIL

-228 QSRIAQDRIADLSIE
+228 QSRIAQDRIADLSVE
-243 IEESLSSIDDILTFG
+243 IEESLSSIGDILAFG
-258 RGDIMIKRFEDA
+258 RGDIMVRRFEQA
-270 AERSFNASRKRIL
+270 AENSFNASRKRIL

-303 LWLGGLDLLQG
+303 LWLGGLDLLRG

-319 DLSAFVFYSA
+319 DLSAFVFYAA

-360 QNDYLSEPVSPVA
+360 QNDYLAEPQTPIA
-373 FPQDIPADQINDFI
+373 FPEQLSAEQAEHFITFDQVTF
-387 SFEQVAFHYPNR
+387 SYPTR
-399 PQQSSL
+399 PHQSSL
-405 DGVSFTVKQGENIAI
+405 DHLSFTVKQGETVAI

-430 MFKMLLRLYDP
+430 IFKMLLRLYDP
-441 TAGKITIGGVALND
+441 VMGNISIGGVDLKD
-455 MTTDDLRGH
+455 ITTDDVRGH
-464 MAVVSQNASLFSSS
+464 MAVVPQNASLFSSS

-487 PDASPAAIEHAAQEA
+487 PDASPAEIKQAAQEA
-502 NAADFI
+502 HADTFI
-508 ADLPQGYHTLIGEK
+508 ADLPQGYDTLIGEK

-546 LLLDEATSA
+546 LLLDEATSS
-555 LDSASE
+555 LDSSSE
-561 QKVQEALKQ
+561 QKVQSALMH

-584 STVINADRILVMDK
+584 STVINADRILVMDN

-605 DHDALLATCPIYHK
+605 DHDTLLATSPIYHK
-619 LASLQFMTGS
+619 LASLQFMTGLNH
-629 S
+629 

>member
-1 MNSPNDNKTSQ
+1 MV
-12 HLPNSQSETQQETE
+12 PNSEHSNAQASSDTRIEQENT
-26 QMRADKENQEVNN
+26 AGK
-39 SIGHTGVIAS
+39 TGVIAS

-57 VPHKKQIILALLSIV
+57 VPHKKQIILALLSIL

-79 SLGRGIA
+79 SLGRGIS

-94 QGEETLLHRAVM
+94 QGEESLLRRAVM
-106 ICVGITILLAVGSY
+106 ICVGITALLALGSY

-125 INKVAERVISDIR
+125 INRVAERVISDIR
-138 KAMYRHMIGLST
+138 KAMFRHMIGLST
-150 SWFEN
+150 TWFES

-185 NVLLLVGGLIMVIL
+185 NVLLLFGGLIMVIL

-205 LVILGVVPLV
+205 LVILGVVPVV
-215 VVPLVIIGRMLRR
+215 VVPLVVIGRMLRR
-228 QSRIAQDRIADLSIE
+228 QSRVAQDRIADLSVE
-243 IEESLSSIDDILTFG
+243 IEESLSSIDDILAFG
-258 RGDIMIKRFEDA
+258 RGDMMVRRFEQA
-270 AERSFNASRKRIL
+270 AENSFNASRKRIL

-303 LWLGGLDLLQG
+303 LWLGGLDLLRG
-314 EISAG
+314 DISAG
-319 DLSAFVFYSA
+319 DLSAFVFYAA

-360 QNDYLSEPVSPVA
+360 QNDYLAEPQTPIA
-373 FPQDIPADQINDFI
+373 FPEQLSAEQAEHFIAFDQVTF
-387 SFEQVAFHYPNR
+387 SYPTR
-399 PQQSSL
+399 PHQSSL
-405 DGVSFTVKQGENIAI
+405 DHLSFTVKQGETVAI

-430 MFKMLLRLYDP
+430 IFKMLLRLYDP
-441 TAGKITIGGVALND
+441 IAGNISIGGVDLKD
-455 MTTDDLRGH
+455 MTTDDVRGH
-464 MAVVSQNASLFSSS
+464 MAVVPQNASLFSSS

-487 PDASPAAIEHAAQEA
+487 PDASPADIEQAAEEAHA
-502 NAADFI
+502 DTFI
-508 ADLPQGYHTLIGEK
+508 ADLPQGYNTLIGEK

-555 LDSASE
+555 LDSSSE
-561 QKVQEALKQ
+561 QKVQSALMH

-584 STVINADRILVMDK
+584 STVINADRILVMDY

-605 DHDALLATCPIYHK
+605 DHDTLLATSPIYHK
-619 LASLQFMTGS
+619 LASLQFMTGLNH
-629 S
+629 

>member
-1 MNSPNDNKTSQ
+1 MV
-12 HLPNSQSETQQETE
+12 QQTE
-26 QMRADKENQEVNN
+26 QN
-39 SIGHTGVIAS
+39 IGQMPSEGDIDAKNTTGQTGVIAS

-57 VPHKKQIILALLSIV
+57 APHKKQIILALLSIL

-94 QGEETLLHRAVM
+94 QGEETLLRRAIM
-106 ICVGITILLAVGSY
+106 ICVGITALLAVGSY

-125 INKVAERVISDIR
+125 INRVAERVISDIR

-163 TFATDTT
+163 TFSTDTT

-185 NVLLLVGGLIMVIL
+185 NMLLLVGGLIMVVL

-215 VVPLVIIGRMLRR
+215 VVPLVVIGRMLRR
-228 QSRIAQDRIADLSIE
+228 QSRIAQDRIADLSVE
-243 IEESLSSIDDILTFG
+243 IEESLSSIDDILAFG
-258 RGDIMIKRFEDA
+258 QGDTMVKRFEQV
-270 AERSFNASRKRIL
+270 AENSYNASRKRIL

-303 LWLGGLDLLQG
+303 LWLGGLDLLKG

-319 DLSAFVFYSA
+319 DLSAFVFYAA

-355 AELLK
+355 AELLS
-360 QNDYLSEPVSPVA
+360 QNDYLPEPQTPMA
-373 FPQDIPADQINDFI
+373 FPEQLSADQRDQFI
-387 SFEQVAFHYPNR
+387 TFDQVSFSYPTR

-405 DGVSFTVKQGENIAI
+405 DQFSVTIKQGESIAI

-430 MFKMLLRLYDP
+430 IFKMLLRLYDP
-441 TAGKITIGGVALND
+441 AMGTISIGGIDLKD
-455 MTTDDLRGH
+455 IKTDDLRGH
-464 MAVVSQNASLFSSS
+464 IAVVPQNASLFSST

-487 PDASPAAIEHAAQEA
+487 PDASPAAVEQAAQEA
-502 NAADFI
+502 NAHRFI
-508 ADLPQGYHTLIGEK
+508 TDLPQGYNTLIGEK

-555 LDSASE
+555 LDSSSE
-561 QKVQEALKQ
+561 QKVQSALMH

-584 STVINADRILVMDK
+584 STVINADRILVMDN
-598 GQLVASG
+598 GQLIASG
-605 DHDALLATCPIYHK
+605 DHDTLLATSPVYHK
-619 LASLQFMTGS
+619 LASLQFMTGLNH
-629 S
+629 

>member
-1 MNSPNDNKTSQ
+1 MVS
-12 HLPNSQSETQQETE
+12 HSEHSNAQASSDTRIEQENT
-26 QMRADKENQEVNN
+26 AGK
-39 SIGHTGVIAS
+39 TGVIAS

-57 VPHKKQIILALLSIV
+57 VPHKKQIILALLSIL

-79 SLGRGIA
+79 SLGRGIS

-94 QGEETLLHRAVM
+94 QGEESLLRRAVM
-106 ICVGITILLAVGSY
+106 ICVGITALLALGSY

-125 INKVAERVISDIR
+125 INRVAERVISDIR
-138 KAMYRHMIGLST
+138 KAMFRHMIGLST
-150 SWFEN
+150 SWFES

-185 NVLLLVGGLIMVIL
+185 NVLLLFGGLIMVIL

-205 LVILGVVPLV
+205 LVILGVVPVV
-215 VVPLVIIGRMLRR
+215 VVPLVVIGRMLRR
-228 QSRIAQDRIADLSIE
+228 QSRIAQDRIADLSVE
-243 IEESLSSIDDILTFG
+243 IEESLSSIDDILAFG
-258 RGDIMIKRFEDA
+258 RGDMMVRRFEQA
-270 AERSFNASRKRIL
+270 AENSFNASRKRIL

-290 MVIFLVFA
+290 TVIFLVFA

-303 LWLGGLDLLQG
+303 LWLGGLDLLRG
-314 EISAG
+314 DISAG
-319 DLSAFVFYSA
+319 DLSAFVFYAA

-360 QNDYLSEPVSPVA
+360 QNDYLAEPQTPIA
-373 FPQDIPADQINDFI
+373 FPEQLSAEQAEHFIAFDQVTF
-387 SFEQVAFHYPNR
+387 SYPTR
-399 PQQSSL
+399 PHQSSL
-405 DGVSFTVKQGENIAI
+405 DHLSFTVKQGETVAI

-430 MFKMLLRLYDP
+430 IFKMLLRLYDP
-441 TAGKITIGGVALND
+441 IAGNISIGGVDLKD
-455 MTTDDLRGH
+455 MTTDDVRGH
-464 MAVVSQNASLFSSS
+464 MAVVPQNASLFSSS

-487 PDASPAAIEHAAQEA
+487 PDASPADIEQAAEEAHA
-502 NAADFI
+502 DTFI
-508 ADLPQGYHTLIGEK
+508 ADLPQGYNTLIGEK

-555 LDSASE
+555 LDSSSE
-561 QKVQEALKQ
+561 QKVQSALMH

-584 STVINADRILVMDK
+584 STVINADRILVMDY

-605 DHDALLATCPIYHK
+605 DHDTLLATSPIYHK
-619 LASLQFMTGS
+619 LASLQFMTGLNH
-629 S
+629 

>member
-1 MNSPNDNKTSQ
+1 MVEQSKNKPNQAPDDGLIKK
-12 HLPNSQSETQQETE
+12 HK
-26 QMRADKENQEVNN
+26 MV
-39 SIGHTGVIAS
+39 GHTGVIAS
-49 MRVFWPWI
+49 VRVFWPWI
-57 VPHKKQIILALLSIV
+57 VPHKNQIILALLSIMI
-72 LVAVALL
+72 VAVALL

-94 QGEETLLHRAVM
+94 QGDEALLHRAVI
-106 ICVGITILLAVGSY
+106 ICVGITALLAFGSY

-155 RRRGDLIS
+155 KRRGDLIS
-163 TFATDTT
+163 TFSTDTT

-185 NVLLLVGGLIMVIL
+185 NVLLLVGGLVMVIL

-215 VVPLVIIGRMLRR
+215 VVPLVVIGRMLRR

-243 IEESLSSIDDILTFG
+243 IEESLSSIDDILAFG
-258 RGDIMIKRFEDA
+258 RGDIMVSRFERA
-270 AERSFNASRKRIL
+270 AENSFNASRKRIL

-360 QNDYLSEPVSPVA
+360 QNDYLPEPQTPTS
-373 FPQDIPADQINDFI
+373 FPDHVHSDQIDHFI
-387 SFEQVAFHYPNR
+387 TFDQVSFSYPNR
-399 PQQSSL
+399 PLQSSL
-405 DGVSFTVKQGENIAI
+405 DQVSFTIKQGESVAI
-420 VGESGAGKST
+420 VGESGSGKST
-430 MFKMLLRLYDP
+430 IFKMLLRLYDP
-441 TAGKITIGGVALND
+441 TLGKITIGGVELRQ
-455 MTTDDLRGH
+455 MISDDLRRH
-464 MAVVSQNASLFSSS
+464 MAVVPQNASLFSSS
-478 VYDNIAFGK
+478 VYDNIAFGS
-487 PDASPAAIEHAAQEA
+487 PDASQTAIEQAAQEA
-502 NAADFI
+502 NADDFI
-508 ADLPQGYHTLIGEK
+508 ASLPQGYHTLIGEK

-546 LLLDEATSA
+546 LLLDEATSS

-561 QKVQEALKQ
+561 QKLQTALMR

-605 DHDALLATCPIYHK
+605 DHDTLLATSPIYHK
-619 LASLQFMTGS
+619 LASLQFMTGVS
-629 S
+629 HG